1 MLDTRFLAVT
11 LILLSGACAPHQQP
25 DLVRL
30 YASVAEKPKT
40 HPLIV
45 IPGIMGSRLHRA
57 DGDREIWPGS
67 LWKLMIAGDFD
78 NLALTIPGS
87 EAIAGAPRP
96 AELETGGI
104 FHEIAG
110 EDFYAQIIET
120 LSDAGGY
127 TCVPREKVTAQ
138 SDCVLFAWDW
148 REGMVAAAR
157 ELDNLVER
165 LRRLRADPSLR
176 VDVVAHSAGGLVT
189 RYFVRFGGVDVLDE
203 IEPSITFAGGRK
215 VRQAILIGTPNYGSI
230 TALQKAITG
239 YRIGLTGMRPE
250 TTATMPGMF
259 QLLPHPDRTW
269 MIDIR
274 GRRLDLDLYDVATW
288 RRYRWSI
295 WDTEVRERIRA
306 NFADPSWADA
316 YLAVFEAH
324 FERQLARAVR
334 FHRSLS
340 RPVAVAPTRYVVFGS
355 ACLRTPARCL
365 LEEVDGRT
373 HVWLDPKD
381 IKQPLPGVPYEH
393 LMVEP
398 GDGSVT
404 KASLLAMDSL
414 DLDATRGDFPVAW
427 AVFVCARHENL
438 PANVTFQDNLLNIVL
453 YGVK

>member
-11 LILLSGACAPHQQP
+11 LILLAGACAPHQQP

-30 YASVAEKPKT
+30 YASAAEKPKA

-165 LRRLRADPSLR
+165 LRRLRVDPSLR

-239 YRIGLTGMRPE
+239 YRIGLTGMRQE
-250 TTATMPGMF
+250 TTATMQTTSSSPY
-259 QLLPHPDRTW
+259 P
-269 MIDIR
+269 
-274 GRRLDLDLYDVATW
+274 RRSSSERKSRSSVQETEPTNETMTSGSRVSM
-288 RRYRWSI
+288 RR
-295 WDTEVRERIRA
+295 
-306 NFADPSWADA
+306 
-316 YLAVFEAH
+316 
-324 FERQLARAVR
+324 
-334 FHRSLS
+334 
-340 RPVAVAPTRYVVFGS
+340 
-355 ACLRTPARCL
+355 
-365 LEEVDGRT
+365 
-373 HVWLDPKD
+373 
-381 IKQPLPGVPYEH
+381 
-393 LMVEP
+393 
-398 GDGSVT
+398 
-404 KASLLAMDSL
+404 
-414 DLDATRGDFPVAW
+414 AW
-427 AVFVCARHENL
+427 ALDSSRSRSSSAASSSTSYPDSAKSCRYQRLHRRSGRA
-438 PANVTFQDNLLNIVL
+438 
-453 YGVK
+453 